1 MEMENKTASVT
12 KSIEGQIEMAEFT
25 LPDLGE
31 NIEGGDVVNILV
43 STGDTVSADQ
53 PLLEIET
60 DKAMVEVP
68 SPSAGTVG
76 KILVKAGDTVKVGQ
90 AILEL
95 SGGDDAGEEAA
106 ADEPVEE
113 AAPETPVEEVAEEAP
128 AVEEAPAPVA
138 AAPKPA
144 AAPAPAKPAQAPS
157 APVQRKVAPKSA
169 AGVPAG
175 PATRRMARELGVSL
189 NNIAG
194 SGEGGRVTREDIIA
208 AARSMAPVIERKKAM
223 HTPGEESN
231 DSYGPITRDKM
242 PKIRQTIAKT
252 MVTSKTTIPHVTN
265 FDDADITDLE
275 AMRQDSKDEFAAQGL
290 KLTTMPFLI
299 KACAMALRKN
309 PSINASVDM
318 EAGEIIYK
326 QYINIGIAVDTDRGL
341 VVPSLRNADALNIA
355 EITEEMANIV
365 ENIRSNKFGIEDLRG
380 STFTISNLG
389 AIGGTYSTPVIN
401 PPEVAI
407 LLVGRSRMMPIVTK
421 DGSIVPRLM
430 MPLSLSYDHRLVDGG
445 AAARYLND
453 IKSCLENPGKL
464 LMGL

>member
-1 MEMENKTASVT
+1 
-12 KSIEGQIEMAEFT
+12 MAEFT

-31 NIEGGDVVNILV
+31 NIAGGDIVSILVATGDVV
-43 STGDTVSADQ
+43 AKDQ

-68 SPSAGTVG
+68 SPSAGTIG
-76 KILVKAGDTVKVGQ
+76 KIMVKAGETVKVGQ
-90 AILEL
+90 ALLEL
-95 SGGDDAGEEAA
+95 SGDAA
-106 ADEPVEE
+106 APEAE
-113 AAPETPVEEVAEEAP
+113 AAPVVEDEPE
-128 AVEEAPAPVA
+128 VEEAPEAPAEEEVEEEAVEAPVA
-138 AAPKPA
+138 KPAAPAPKPA
-144 AAPAPAKPAQAPS
+144 PKAPAPAPAAAP
-157 APVQRKVAPKSA
+157 RKVAPKSA

-208 AARSMAPVIERKKAM
+208 AARNMAPVIERKKAM

-231 DSYGPITRDKM
+231 DSWGPITRDKM
-242 PKIRQTIAKT
+242 PKIRKTIADT
-252 MVTSKTTIPHVTN
+252 MVRSKTTIPHVTN
-265 FDDADITDLE
+265 FDDADVTELE
-275 AMRQDSKDEFAAQGL
+275 VMRQGAKDEFAAQGM

-309 PSINASVDM
+309 PAVNASVDM

-341 VVPSLRNADALNIA
+341 VVPSLRNVDTMSIA
-355 EITEEMANIV
+355 EITEEMATIV
-365 ENIRSNKFGIEDLRG
+365 ENIRANKFGIEDLRG

-407 LLVGRSRMMPIVTK
+407 LLVGRSRKMPIVMK
-421 DGSIVPRLM
+421 DDTIQPRLM

-453 IKSCLENPGKL
+453 IKNFLQNPGQL

>member
-1 MEMENKTASVT
+1 
-12 KSIEGQIEMAEFT
+12 MAEFT

-43 STGDTVSADQ
+43 SEGESVSADQ

-76 KILVKAGDTVKVGQ
+76 KIMVKAGDTVKVGQ

-95 SGGDDAGEEAA
+95 NDGE
-106 ADEPVEE
+106 
-113 AAPETPVEEVAEEAP
+113 APGSDGEEEAP
-128 AVEEAPAPVA
+128 AEEPAQEDAPAEEEDAEETAEAPAEEEA
-138 AAPKPA
+138 AQPKAEEKPAPKKS
-144 AAPAPAKPAQAPS
+144 APAPAPAPS
-157 APVQRKVAPKSA
+157 QRKVAPKSA

-175 PATRRMARELGVSL
+175 PATRRLARELGVSL

-223 HTPGEESN
+223 DTPGEASN

-242 PKIRQTIAKT
+242 AKIRQTIAKT
-252 MVTSKTTIPHVTN
+252 MVQSKTTIPHVTN

-275 AMRQDSKDEFAAQGL
+275 AMRQDSKDEFSAQGL

-318 EAGEIIYK
+318 EAGEVIYK

-355 EITEEMANIV
+355 EITEEMATIV
-365 ENIRSNKFGIEDLRG
+365 ENIRANKFGIEDLRG

-421 DGSIVPRLM
+421 DGNIVPRLM

>member
-1 MEMENKTASVT
+1 
-12 KSIEGQIEMAEFT
+12 MAEFT

-31 NIEGGDVVNILV
+31 NIEGGDVVNVLV
-43 STGDTVSADQ
+43 ATGDQVSEDQ

-68 SPSAGTVG
+68 SPSAGTIG
-76 KILVKAGDTVKVGQ
+76 KIMVKAGDTVKIGQ

-95 SGGDDAGEEAA
+95 EGGDAPEAPEAA
-106 ADEPVEE
+106 PADETPAKEPVEE
-113 AAPETPVEEVAEEAP
+113 ATPEVQEAPVEEPVAEAP
-128 AVEEAPAPVA
+128 KAQEKATPAPAP
-138 AAPKPA
+138 KK
-144 AAPAPAKPAQAPS
+144 AAPAPAPAS
-157 APVQRKVAPKSA
+157 RKVAPKSS

-208 AARSMAPVIERKKAM
+208 AARNMAPVIERKKAM
-223 HTPGEESN
+223 DTPGEPSN
-231 DSYGPITRDKM
+231 DSWGPITKDKM

-265 FDDADITDLE
+265 FDDADVTDLE
-275 AMRQDSKDEFAAQGL
+275 AMRQDSKEDFAAQGL

-299 KACAMALRKN
+299 KACAMSLRKN
-309 PSINASVDM
+309 PSVNASVDM
-318 EAGEIIYK
+318 ESGEIIYK

-341 VVPSLRNADALNIA
+341 VVPSLRNADGMSIA

-365 ENIRSNKFGIEDLRG
+365 ENIRANKFGIEDLRG

-407 LLVGRSRMMPIVTK
+407 LLVGRSRKMPIVNK
-421 DGSIVPRLM
+421 DDTITPRLM

>member
-1 MEMENKTASVT
+1 
-12 KSIEGQIEMAEFT
+12 MAEFT

-31 NIEGGDVVNILV
+31 NIEGGDVVNVLV
-43 STGDTVSADQ
+43 SEGESVSADQ

-76 KILVKAGDTVKVGQ
+76 KIMVKAGDTVKIGQ

-95 SGGDDAGEEAA
+95 NDGEGGGSGGEEEAPA
-106 ADEPVEE
+106 QEPVEE
-113 AAPETPVEEVAEEAP
+113 AAPEAPAEEVAEEETP
-128 AVEEAPAPVA
+128 AAEEAPAQE
-138 AAPKPA
+138 APKAEAPK
-144 AAPAPAKPAQAPS
+144 PAPAKPAPAPA
-157 APVQRKVAPKSA
+157 APVSRKVAPKSA

-175 PATRRMARELGVSL
+175 PATRKLARELGVSL

-223 HTPGEESN
+223 DTPGEASN
-231 DSYGPITRDKM
+231 DSYGPITKDKM
-242 PKIRQTIAKT
+242 AKIRQTIAKT

-318 EAGEIIYK
+318 EAGEVIYK

-355 EITEEMANIV
+355 EITEEMAAIV

-421 DGSIVPRLM
+421 DGNIVPRLM

>member
-1 MEMENKTASVT
+1 
-12 KSIEGQIEMAEFT
+12 MAQFT

-31 NIEGGDVVNILV
+31 NIAGGDIVSILVATGDVV
-43 STGDTVSADQ
+43 AKDQ

-68 SPSAGTVG
+68 SPSAGTIG
-76 KILVKAGDTVKVGQ
+76 KIMVKAGDAVKVGQ
-90 AILEL
+90 ALLEL
-95 SGGDDAGEEAA
+95 EGGNA
-106 ADEPVEE
+106 
-113 AAPETPVEEVAEEAP
+113 
-128 AVEEAPAPVA
+128 
-138 AAPKPA
+138 A
-144 AAPAPAKPAQAPS
+144 AAPAPAPVEEDEPEVEEEAPTEEEVVEEAPVAKPAAP
-157 APVQRKVAPKSA
+157 APKPAAPAPAAAPRKVAPKSS

-208 AARSMAPVIERKKAM
+208 AARNMAPVIERKKAM

-231 DSYGPITRDKM
+231 DSWGPITRDKM
-242 PKIRQTIAKT
+242 PKIRKTIADT
-252 MVTSKTTIPHVTN
+252 MVRSKTTIPHVTN
-265 FDDADITDLE
+265 FDDADVTELE
-275 AMRQDSKDEFAAQGL
+275 VMRQGAKDEFATQGM

-309 PSINASVDM
+309 PTVNASVDM

-341 VVPSLRNADALNIA
+341 VVPSLRNVDTMSIA

-407 LLVGRSRMMPIVTK
+407 LLVGRSRKMPIVMK
-421 DGSIVPRLM
+421 DDTIKPRLM

-453 IKSCLENPGKL
+453 IKNFLQNPGQL

>member
-1 MEMENKTASVT
+1 
-12 KSIEGQIEMAEFT
+12 MAEFT

-31 NIEGGDVVNILV
+31 NIEGGDVVNVLV
-43 STGDTVSADQ
+43 STGDTVSKDQ

-76 KILVKAGDTVKVGQ
+76 KIMVKAGDTVKVGQ

-95 SGGDDAGEEAA
+95 SDAPGSDAGEDAEEEAPAEEPVEEEVTEEAPAEEEAA
-106 ADEPVEE
+106 AEEP
-113 AAPETPVEEVAEEAP
+113 AAET
-128 AVEEAPAPVA
+128 
-138 AAPKPA
+138 PKPA
-144 AAPAPAKPAQAPS
+144 TSAPKKSAPAPAAPAQ
-157 APVQRKVAPKSA
+157 RTVAPKSS

-175 PATRRMARELGVSL
+175 PATRKLARELGVSL

-208 AARSMAPVIERKKAM
+208 AARNMAPVIERKKAM
-223 HTPGEESN
+223 ATPGEESN
-231 DSYGPITRDKM
+231 DSWGPITRDKM

-252 MVTSKTTIPHVTN
+252 MVTSKSTIPHVTN

-275 AMRQDSKDEFAAQGL
+275 AMRQDSKDDFAAQGL

-299 KACAMALRKN
+299 KACAMSLRKN

-318 EAGEIIYK
+318 ESGEIIYK
-326 QYINIGIAVDTDRGL
+326 QYINIGIAVDTERGL
-341 VVPSLRNADALNIA
+341 VVPSLRNADTMSIA
-355 EITEEMANIV
+355 EITEEMATIV
-365 ENIRSNKFGIEDLRG
+365 ENIRANKFGIEDLRG

-407 LLVGRSRMMPIVTK
+407 LLVGRSRKMPIVMK
-421 DGSIVPRLM
+421 DDSIKPRLM

>member
-1 MEMENKTASVT
+1 
-12 KSIEGQIEMAEFT
+12 MAEFT

-43 STGDTVSADQ
+43 SEGESVSADQ

-76 KILVKAGDTVKVGQ
+76 KIMVKAGDTVKVGQ

-95 SGGDDAGEEAA
+95 NDSDGGDSNDSQEAPAEEPAQEEAPA
-106 ADEPVEE
+106 E
-113 AAPETPVEEVAEEAP
+113 EEVAEETAQAP
-128 AVEEAPAPVA
+128 AQEASAEEEAPKAEE
-138 AAPKPA
+138 KPA
-144 AAPAPAKPAQAPS
+144 PRKAAPAPA
-157 APVQRKVAPKSA
+157 QRKVAPKSA

-175 PATRRMARELGVSL
+175 PATRRLARELGVSL

-223 HTPGEESN
+223 DTPGEASN
-231 DSYGPITRDKM
+231 DSFGPITRDKM
-242 PKIRQTIAKT
+242 AKIRQTIAKT

-265 FDDADITDLE
+265 FDDADVTDLE
-275 AMRQDSKDEFAAQGL
+275 AMRQDSKDDFTAQGL

-299 KACAMALRKN
+299 KACAMSLRKN

-318 EAGEIIYK
+318 EAGEVIYK

-341 VVPSLRNADALNIA
+341 VVPSLRNAD
-355 EITEEMANIV
+355 T
-365 ENIRSNKFGIEDLRG
+365 
-380 STFTISNLG
+380 
-389 AIGGTYSTPVIN
+389 
-401 PPEVAI
+401 
-407 LLVGRSRMMPIVTK
+407 SR
-421 DGSIVPRLM
+421 
-430 MPLSLSYDHRLVDGG
+430 
-445 AAARYLND
+445 
-453 IKSCLENPGKL
+453 
-464 LMGL
+464 

>member
-1 MEMENKTASVT
+1 
-12 KSIEGQIEMAEFT
+12 MAQFT

-43 STGDTVSADQ
+43 SEGDQVTAEQ

-60 DKAMVEVP
+60 DKAMVEIP
-68 SPSAGTVG
+68 SPSSGTIG
-76 KILVKAGDTVKVGQ
+76 KIHIKSGDTVTIGQ
-90 AILEL
+90 ALLDID
-95 SGGDDAGEEAA
+95 SSEASESPTQVA
-106 ADEPVEE
+106 
-113 AAPETPVEEVAEEAP
+113 PVEEVVAKAPAP
-128 AVEEAPAPVA
+128 AVQEPVAQEAAPTPAPTPTPTPAPAA
-138 AAPKPA
+138 KT
-144 AAPAPAKPAQAPS
+144 AAPAPATSP
-157 APVQRKVAPKSA
+157 RKIAPKSA
-169 AGVPAG
+169 GGVPAG

-189 NNIAG
+189 NNLAG

-208 AARSMAPVIERKKAM
+208 TARNMAPVIERKKAM
-223 HTPGEESN
+223 DTPGSEGN
-231 DSYGPITRDKM
+231 DSWGPITRDKM
-242 PKIRQTIAKT
+242 PKIRKTIAVNMLNST
-252 MVTSKTTIPHVTN
+252 NTIPHVTN

-275 AMRQDSKDEFAAQGL
+275 AMRQGAKEQFLTQGM

-309 PSINASVDM
+309 PSVNASVDM
-318 EAGEIIYK
+318 ESNEIIYK
-326 QYINIGIAVDTDRGL
+326 QYINIGIAIDTPRGL
-341 VVPSLRNADALNIA
+341 VVPSLRNVDNLSIA
-355 EITEEMANIV
+355 EVTESLATTV
-365 ENIRSNKFGIEDLRG
+365 ESVRNNKFGMDDLRG

-407 LLVGRSRMMPIVTK
+407 LLVGRSRQMPIVMK
-421 DGSIVPRLM
+421 DGSIQARLM

-453 IKSCLENPGKL
+453 IKAFLQNPGML